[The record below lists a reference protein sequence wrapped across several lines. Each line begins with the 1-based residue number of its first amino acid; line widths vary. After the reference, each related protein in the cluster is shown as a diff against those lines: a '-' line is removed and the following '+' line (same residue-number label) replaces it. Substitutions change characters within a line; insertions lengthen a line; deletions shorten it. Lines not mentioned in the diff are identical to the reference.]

1 MFRTKEEKD
10 EREQK
15 KAEATALPK
24 EPKKKQERTKEEWNQ
39 YMKEYRQKNLAKMQQ
54 IEKCKYYKRKNELK
68 GSIIDKFGIYS
79 ADATKT
85 IKAYRALVEKKP
97 ELRDI
102 LLLEILGV
110 NLDDS
115 ETDETDG
122 SEEIEASESDS

>member
-1 MFRTKEEKD
+1 MFRSKVEKD

-15 KAEATALPK
+15 KAEATALTK
-24 EPKKKQERTKEEWNQ
+24 EGTPKKKQERTKEEWNL

-68 GSIIDKFGIYS
+68 GSIVDKFGMYS
-79 ADATKT
+79 ADAIKT

-115 ETDETDG
+115 ETDE
-122 SEEIEASESDS
+122 SEVSESD